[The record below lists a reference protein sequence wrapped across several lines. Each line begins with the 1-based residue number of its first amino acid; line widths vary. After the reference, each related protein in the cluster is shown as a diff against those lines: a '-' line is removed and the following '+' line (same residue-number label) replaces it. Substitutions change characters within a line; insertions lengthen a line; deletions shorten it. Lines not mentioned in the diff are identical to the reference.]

1 MKCFFLEI
9 HVLENDLESYK
20 QNCMNSYQ
28 DAVPGGGNG
37 FPVKDLGPVS
47 GNREGILPHQFW

>member
-1 MKCFFLEI
+1 M
-9 HVLENDLESYK
+9 LENDLESYK